1 MSENEAPSPLA
12 NLITEAR
19 EGRLGL
25 RIEPEDFVYIDRDCT
40 RFMEL
45 IRRMQREAEAIS
57 VIENSQWGIGADV
70 AMLTSAQTLVS
81 RFKEKAKGSD
91 NSVHALLEEHYNIVK
106 DIRTLHNVIKDRYI
120 AADAE
125 FAQRVN
131 ALLERLPENPTPI
144 QAVLSQPG
152 ITPSPQPEPLS
163 P

>member
-1 MSENEAPSPLA
+1 MSDDEAPSPLA

-25 RIEPEDFVYIDRDCT
+25 RIEPEDFVYIDRDCQ
-40 RFMEL
+40 RFLDL
-45 IRRMQREAEAIS
+45 IDTMKDEAEAIS
-57 VIENSQWGIGADV
+57 NIENSQWGIGADV
-70 AMLTSAQTLVS
+70 EMLTSAQTLVS

-91 NSVHALLEEHYNIVK
+91 NSVYALLDEHYKIVQ
-106 DIRTLHNVIKDRYI
+106 DIQTLHNVIKDRYI

-131 ALLERLPENPTPI
+131 ALLERLPDRPTPI
-144 QAVLSQPG
+144 RAVLSQPG